1 MRFGQ
6 RRALRVIEQSQG
18 ALGPDQIPFAIRG
31 ESSSGALANEQR
43 RTYPALTVMIIPALS
58 MLDRLDLASQ
68 DEGAAVALAPYLG
81 WSLFATALNA
91 NVSDPTKTS

>member
-1 MRFGQ
+1 MECGALRFGQ

-43 RTYPALTVMIIPALS
+43 RTYRAFDGSDPGA
-58 MLDRLDLASQ
+58 DRGLRHPQS
-68 DEGAAVALAPYLG
+68 GAARGEAARCGDRVDK
-81 WSLFATALNA
+81 S
-91 NVSDPTKTS
+91 